1 MEPVDINSKELQELK
16 SEFNDLKETLN
27 KQRIVNKELL
37 DQIRRQKT
45 SFIGKD
51 LAKRMSMDII
61 TIPMIIVICH
71 AVGWPIWFAVAVS
84 IWALIDLIAVLVGRK
99 KFDTRRKMLDG
110 DVLTVAKTVKEYK
123 RFYHLSVVVGAIPA
137 VALVAFVLIRIYTQS
152 APDENMLFPTAI
164 YIFTCVAGVLYAVKT
179 YRKKMEACDNLIDV
193 KTYRKKM
200 EACDNLID
208 SLERE

>member
-1 MEPVDINSKELQELK
+1 MSKTMEPVDINSKELQELK

-37 DQIRRQKT
+37 AQVQKQKA

-71 AVGWPIWFAVAVS
+71 AIGWPMWFAAAVS
-84 IWALIDLIAVLVGRK
+84 IWALIDLLAVLVGRK
-99 KFDTRRKMLDG
+99 RFDTQIMLDD

-123 RFYHLSVVVGAIPA
+123 KFYHLSMMIGAILA
-137 VALVAFVLIRIYTQS
+137 VALVAFILIRIFTQS

-164 YIFTCVAGVLYAVKT
+164 YIFTCVAGVLFS
-179 YRKKMEACDNLIDV
+179 V

-208 SLERE
+208 SLENKSESITA

>member
-37 DQIRRQKT
+37 DQIRKQKT

-51 LAKRMSMDII
+51 LTKRMSMDII

-99 KFDTRRKMLDG
+99 KFDTRKMLDD
-110 DVLTVAKTVKEYK
+110 DVLTAAKTVKEYK

-179 YRKKMEACDNLIDV
+179 YRKKMEACDS
-193 KTYRKKM
+193 
-200 EACDNLID
+200 LID

>member
-16 SEFNDLKETLN
+16 SEYNDLKETLN

-37 DQIRRQKT
+37 EQIRKQKT

-51 LAKRMSMDII
+51 LTKRMSMDII

-71 AVGWPIWFAVAVS
+71 AVGWPVWFAVAVS

-99 KFDTRRKMLDG
+99 KFDTQKMLDD
-110 DVLTVAKTVKEYK
+110 DVLTAAMTVKEYK
-123 RFYHLSVVVGAIPA
+123 RFYHLSVVVGAIPTM
-137 VALVAFVLIRIYTQS
+137 ALVAFVLVRIYAQS
-152 APDENMLFPTAI
+152 APDDNMLLPTAI
-164 YIFTCVAGVLYAVKT
+164 YIFACLAGILLSIKT
-179 YRKKMEACDNLIDV
+179 YRK
-193 KTYRKKM
+193 TM

-208 SLERE
+208 SLESE

>member
-1 MEPVDINSKELQELK
+1 MEPMDINSKELQELK
-16 SEFNDLKETLN
+16 SEYNDLKETLN

-37 DQIRRQKT
+37 DQIRKQKT

-51 LAKRMSMDII
+51 LTKRMSLDII

-99 KFDTRRKMLDG
+99 KFDTRKMLDD
-110 DVLTVAKTVKEYK
+110 DVLTAAKTVKEYK

-179 YRKKMEACDNLIDV
+179 YRKKMEACDNLID
-193 KTYRKKM
+193 
-200 EACDNLID
+200 
-208 SLERE
+208 SLESE

>member
-37 DQIRRQKT
+37 EQIRKQKT

-51 LAKRMSMDII
+51 LTKRMSTDII

-71 AVGWPIWFAVAVS
+71 AVGWPVWFAVAVS

-99 KFDTRRKMLDG
+99 KFDTQKMLDD
-110 DVLTVAKTVKEYK
+110 DVLTAAKTVKEYK

-179 YRKKMEACDNLIDV
+179 YRKKMEACDNLID
-193 KTYRKKM
+193 
-200 EACDNLID
+200 
-208 SLERE
+208 SLESE

>member
-37 DQIRRQKT
+37 DQIRKQKT

-51 LAKRMSMDII
+51 LTKRMSLDII

-99 KFDTRRKMLDG
+99 KFDTRKMLDD
-110 DVLTVAKTVKEYK
+110 DVLTAAKTVKEYK

-137 VALVAFVLIRIYTQS
+137 VALVDFVLIRIYTQS
-152 APDENMLFPTAI
+152 ASDDNMLLLTAI
-164 YIFTCVAGVLYAVKT
+164 YIFAFLAGIL
-179 YRKKMEACDNLIDV
+179 LSI

-208 SLERE
+208 SLESE

>member
-1 MEPVDINSKELQELK
+1 MDPVDINSKELQELK

-27 KQRIVNKELL
+27 KQRIVNKELFV
-37 DQIRRQKT
+37 QVQKQKT

-61 TIPMIIVICH
+61 TIPIIIVICY
-71 AVGWPIWFAVAVS
+71 ATGWPMWFAAAVS
-84 IWALIDLIAVLVGRK
+84 IWALIDLLAVLVGRK
-99 KFDTRRKMLDG
+99 RFDTQKMLDD

-123 RFYHLSVVVGAIPA
+123 KFYHLSVMIGAIPA
-137 VALVAFVLIRIYTQS
+137 IALVAFILIRIYTQS
-152 APDENMLFPTAI
+152 APNENMLLPMVI
-164 YIFTCVAGVLYAVKT
+164 YIFACLAGTL
-179 YRKKMEACDNLIDV
+179 LSV

-208 SLERE
+208 SLENKPESITA

>member
-37 DQIRRQKT
+37 EQIRKQKT

-51 LAKRMSMDII
+51 LTKRMSMDII

-71 AVGWPIWFAVAVS
+71 AVGWPMWFAAAVS
-84 IWALIDLIAVLVGRK
+84 IWALIDLLAVLAGRK
-99 KFDTRRKMLDG
+99 KFDTQKMLDD

-123 RFYHLSVVVGAIPA
+123 KFYHLSMVVGAIPA

-179 YRKKMEACDNLIDV
+179 YRKKMEACDNLID
-193 KTYRKKM
+193 
-200 EACDNLID
+200 
-208 SLERE
+208 SLESE

>member
-1 MEPVDINSKELQELK
+1 MSKTMEPVDINSKELQELK
-16 SEFNDLKETLN
+16 SEFSDLKETLN

-37 DQIRRQKT
+37 AQVQKQKT

-71 AVGWPIWFAVAVS
+71 AIGWPMWFAAAVS
-84 IWALIDLIAVLVGRK
+84 IWALIDLLAVLVGRK
-99 KFDTRRKMLDG
+99 RFDTQIMLDD

-123 RFYHLSVVVGAIPA
+123 KFYHLSMMIGAIPA
-137 VALVAFVLIRIYTQS
+137 VALVAFILIRIYTQS

-164 YIFTCVAGVLYAVKT
+164 YIFTCVAGVLFS
-179 YRKKMEACDNLIDV
+179 V

-208 SLERE
+208 SLENKSESITA

>member
-16 SEFNDLKETLN
+16 SEYNDLKETLN
-27 KQRIVNKELL
+27 KQRIVNQELL
-37 DQIRRQKT
+37 EQIRKQKT

-51 LAKRMSMDII
+51 LTKRMSMDII

-99 KFDTRRKMLDG
+99 KFDTRKMLDD
-110 DVLTVAKTVKEYK
+110 DVLTAAKTVKEYK

-179 YRKKMEACDNLIDV
+179 YRKKM
-193 KTYRKKM
+193 K
-200 EACDNLID
+200 ACDNLID
-208 SLERE
+208 SLESE

>member
-37 DQIRRQKT
+37 EQIRKQKT

-51 LAKRMSMDII
+51 LTKRMSMDII

-84 IWALIDLIAVLVGRK
+84 IWALIDLVAVLVGRE
-99 KFDTRRKMLDG
+99 KFDTRKMLDG

-123 RFYHLSVVVGAIPA
+123 RFYHLSVVVGVIPA
-137 VALVAFVLIRIYTQS
+137 VALVAFVLIRIYAQS
-152 APDENMLFPTAI
+152 APDDNMMLPTAI
-164 YIFTCVAGVLYAVKT
+164 YIFACLAGILLSIKT
-179 YRKKMEACDNLIDV
+179 YRK
-193 KTYRKKM
+193 TM

-208 SLERE
+208 SLESE

>member
-37 DQIRRQKT
+37 DQIRKQKT

-51 LAKRMSMDII
+51 LTKRMSMDII

-84 IWALIDLIAVLVGRK
+84 IWALIDLVAVLVGRK
-99 KFDTRRKMLDG
+99 KFDTRKMLDD
-110 DVLTVAKTVKEYK
+110 DVLTAAKTVKEYK

-137 VALVAFVLIRIYTQS
+137 VALVAFVLVRIYAQS
-152 APDENMLFPTAI
+152 APDDNMLLPTAI
-164 YIFTCVAGVLYAVKT
+164 YIFACLAGIL
-179 YRKKMEACDNLIDV
+179 LSI

-208 SLERE
+208 SLESE

>member
-1 MEPVDINSKELQELK
+1 MSKTMEPVDINSKELQELK

-37 DQIRRQKT
+37 AQVQKQKT

-71 AVGWPIWFAVAVS
+71 AIGWPMWFAAAVS
-84 IWALIDLIAVLVGRK
+84 LWALIDLLAVLVGRK
-99 KFDTRRKMLDG
+99 KFDAQKMLGD
-110 DVLTVAKTVKEYK
+110 DVLTAAKTVKEYK

-137 VALVAFVLIRIYTQS
+137 VALVAYVLIRIYTQS
-152 APDENMLFPTAI
+152 ASDENMLFPTAI
-164 YIFTCVAGVLYAVKT
+164 YIFTCVAGVLFSVKT
-179 YRKKMEACDNLIDV
+179 YRKKMEACDNLI
-193 KTYRKKM
+193 
-200 EACDNLID
+200 E
-208 SLERE
+208 SLENE

>member
-37 DQIRRQKT
+37 DQIRKQKT

-51 LAKRMSMDII
+51 LTKRMSLDII

-84 IWALIDLIAVLVGRK
+84 IWALIDLVAVLVGRK
-99 KFDTRRKMLDG
+99 KFDTRKMLDD
-110 DVLTVAKTVKEYK
+110 DVLTAAKTVKEYK

-179 YRKKMEACDNLIDV
+179 YRKKMEACDNLID
-193 KTYRKKM
+193 
-200 EACDNLID
+200 
-208 SLERE
+208 SLESE

>member
-1 MEPVDINSKELQELK
+1 MEPMDINSKELQELK
-16 SEFNDLKETLN
+16 SEYNDLKETLN

-37 DQIRRQKT
+37 EQIRKQKT

-51 LAKRMSMDII
+51 LTKRMSLDII

-84 IWALIDLIAVLVGRK
+84 IWALIDLVAVLVGRK
-99 KFDTRRKMLDG
+99 KFDTRKMLDG

-179 YRKKMEACDNLIDV
+179 YRKKMEACDNLID
-193 KTYRKKM
+193 
-200 EACDNLID
+200 

>member
-37 DQIRRQKT
+37 EQIRKQKT

-51 LAKRMSMDII
+51 LTKRMSLDII

-84 IWALIDLIAVLVGRK
+84 IWALIDLVAVLVGRK
-99 KFDTRRKMLDG
+99 KFDTRKMLDD
-110 DVLTVAKTVKEYK
+110 DVLTAAKTVKEYK

-179 YRKKMEACDNLIDV
+179 YRK
-193 KTYRKKM
+193 TM

-208 SLERE
+208 SLESE

>member
-1 MEPVDINSKELQELK
+1 MSKTMEPVDINSKELQELK
-16 SEFNDLKETLN
+16 SEFNKLKETLN

-37 DQIRRQKT
+37 EQIRKQKT

-51 LAKRMSMDII
+51 LTKRMSMDII

-71 AVGWPIWFAVAVS
+71 AVGWPMWFAAAVS
-84 IWALIDLIAVLVGRK
+84 IWALIDLLAVLVGRK
-99 KFDTRRKMLDG
+99 RFDTQKMLDD

-123 RFYHLSVVVGAIPA
+123 KFYHLSMVIGAIPA
-137 VALVAFVLIRIYTQS
+137 VTLVAFILIRIYTQS

-164 YIFTCVAGVLYAVKT
+164 YIFTCVAGVLFSVKT
-179 YRKKMEACDNLIDV
+179 YRKKMEACDS
-193 KTYRKKM
+193 
-200 EACDNLID
+200 LID

>member
-16 SEFNDLKETLN
+16 SEFNELKETLN

-37 DQIRRQKT
+37 AQVQKQKA

-71 AVGWPIWFAVAVS
+71 AIGWPMWFAASVS
-84 IWALIDLIAVLVGRK
+84 LWALIDLIAVLVGRK
-99 KFDTRRKMLDG
+99 QFDTQKMLDD

-123 RFYHLSVVVGAIPA
+123 KFYHLSVVIGAIPA
-137 VALVAFVLIRIYTQS
+137 VALVAFILIRIYTQS

-179 YRKKMEACDNLIDV
+179 YRKKMEACDNLI
-193 KTYRKKM
+193 
-200 EACDNLID
+200 E
-208 SLERE
+208 SLENE

>member
-16 SEFNDLKETLN
+16 SEYNDLKETLN
-27 KQRIVNKELL
+27 KQRIVNKDLL
-37 DQIRRQKT
+37 EQIRKQKT

-51 LAKRMSMDII
+51 LTKRMSMDII

-84 IWALIDLIAVLVGRK
+84 IWALIDLVAVLVGRK
-99 KFDTRRKMLDG
+99 KFDTRKMLDD
-110 DVLTVAKTVKEYK
+110 DVLTAAKTVKEYK

-152 APDENMLFPTAI
+152 APDENMLFPTVI
-164 YIFTCVAGVLYAVKT
+164 YIFTCVAGVLFS
-179 YRKKMEACDNLIDV
+179 V

-208 SLERE
+208 SLENKSESITA

>member
-1 MEPVDINSKELQELK
+1 MEPVDINSKELQELM

-27 KQRIVNKELL
+27 KQQIVNQELL
-37 DQIRRQKT
+37 EQIRKQKT

-51 LAKRMSMDII
+51 LTKRMSTDII

-84 IWALIDLIAVLVGRK
+84 IWALIDLVAVLVGRK
-99 KFDTRRKMLDG
+99 RFDTQKMLDD

-123 RFYHLSVVVGAIPA
+123 KFYHLSMMIGAIPA
-137 VALVAFVLIRIYTQS
+137 VALVAFILIRIYTQS
-152 APDENMLFPTAI
+152 APDENMLFPVAI
-164 YIFTCVAGVLYAVKT
+164 YIFTCVAGVLFS
-179 YRKKMEACDNLIDV
+179 V

-208 SLERE
+208 SLENE

>member
-37 DQIRRQKT
+37 AQVQKQKT

-71 AVGWPIWFAVAVS
+71 AIGWPMWFAAAVS
-84 IWALIDLIAVLVGRK
+84 IWALIDLLAVLVGRK
-99 KFDTRRKMLDG
+99 RFDTQKMLD
-110 DVLTVAKTVKEYK
+110 DDILTVAKTVKEYK
-123 RFYHLSVVVGAIPA
+123 KFYHLSMMIGAIPA
-137 VALVAFVLIRIYTQS
+137 IALVAFILIRIYTQS

-164 YIFTCVAGVLYAVKT
+164 YIFTCVAGVLFS
-179 YRKKMEACDNLIDV
+179 V

-208 SLERE
+208 SLESE

>member
-1 MEPVDINSKELQELK
+1 MSKTMEPVDINSKELQELK
-16 SEFNDLKETLN
+16 SEFNELKETLN

-37 DQIRRQKT
+37 AQVQKQKA

-71 AVGWPIWFAVAVS
+71 AIGWPMWFAAAVS
-84 IWALIDLIAVLVGRK
+84 IWALIDLLAVLVGRK
-99 KFDTRRKMLDG
+99 RFDTQKMLDD
-110 DVLTVAKTVKEYK
+110 DVLSVAKTVREYK
-123 RFYHLSVVVGAIPA
+123 KFYHLSMVIGAIPA

-152 APDENMLFPTAI
+152 APNENMLLPMVI
-164 YIFTCVAGVLYAVKT
+164 YIFACLAGTL
-179 YRKKMEACDNLIDV
+179 LSV

-208 SLERE
+208 SLENKSESITA

>member
-1 MEPVDINSKELQELK
+1 MSKTMEPVDINSKELQELK

-37 DQIRRQKT
+37 AQVQKQKT

-71 AVGWPIWFAVAVS
+71 AIGWPMWFAAAVS
-84 IWALIDLIAVLVGRK
+84 IWALIDLLAVLVGRK
-99 KFDTRRKMLDG
+99 RFDTQKMLDD

-123 RFYHLSVVVGAIPA
+123 KFYHLSMMIGAIPA
-137 VALVAFVLIRIYTQS
+137 VALVAFILIRIYTQS

-164 YIFTCVAGVLYAVKT
+164 YIFTCVAGVLFS
-179 YRKKMEACDNLIDV
+179 V

-208 SLERE
+208 SLEN

>member
-16 SEFNDLKETLN
+16 SEYNDLKETLN

-37 DQIRRQKT
+37 EQIRKQKT

-51 LAKRMSMDII
+51 LTKRMSLDII

-99 KFDTRRKMLDG
+99 KFDTRKMLDD
-110 DVLTVAKTVKEYK
+110 DVLTAAKTVKEYK

-152 APDENMLFPTAI
+152 APDENMLFPMAI
-164 YIFTCVAGVLYAVKT
+164 YIFTCVAGVLFS
-179 YRKKMEACDNLIDV
+179 V

-208 SLERE
+208 SLESE

>member
-37 DQIRRQKT
+37 EQIRKQKT

-51 LAKRMSMDII
+51 LTKRMSTDII

-71 AVGWPIWFAVAVS
+71 AVGWPVWFAVAVS

-99 KFDTRRKMLDG
+99 KFDTQKMLDD
-110 DVLTVAKTVKEYK
+110 DVLTAAKTVKEYK

-137 VALVAFVLIRIYTQS
+137 VALVAFVLVRIYAQS
-152 APDENMLFPTAI
+152 APDDNMLLPTAI
-164 YIFTCVAGVLYAVKT
+164 YIFACLAGIL
-179 YRKKMEACDNLIDV
+179 LSI

-208 SLERE
+208 SLESE

>member
-1 MEPVDINSKELQELK
+1 MSKTMEPVDINSKELQELK
-16 SEFNDLKETLN
+16 SEFNELKETLN

-37 DQIRRQKT
+37 AQVQKQKA

-51 LAKRMSMDII
+51 LTKRMSMDII

-71 AVGWPIWFAVAVS
+71 AVGWPMWFAAAVS
-84 IWALIDLIAVLVGRK
+84 IWALIDLLAVLVGRK
-99 KFDTRRKMLDG
+99 RFDTQKMLDD

-123 RFYHLSVVVGAIPA
+123 KFYHLSVMIGAIPA
-137 VALVAFVLIRIYTQS
+137 VALVAFILIRIYTQS

-164 YIFTCVAGVLYAVKT
+164 YIFTCVAGVLFS
-179 YRKKMEACDNLIDV
+179 V

-208 SLERE
+208 SLENE

>member
-16 SEFNDLKETLN
+16 SEYNDLKETLN
-27 KQRIVNKELL
+27 MQRIVNKELL
-37 DQIRRQKT
+37 EQIRKQKT

-51 LAKRMSMDII
+51 LTKRMSMDII

-99 KFDTRRKMLDG
+99 KFDTRKMLDD
-110 DVLTVAKTVKEYK
+110 DVLTAAKTVKEYK

-164 YIFTCVAGVLYAVKT
+164 YIFTCVAGVLFS
-179 YRKKMEACDNLIDV
+179 V

-208 SLERE
+208 SLENE

>member
-16 SEFNDLKETLN
+16 SEYNDLKETLN

-37 DQIRRQKT
+37 EQIRKQKT

-51 LAKRMSMDII
+51 LTKRMSLDII

-99 KFDTRRKMLDG
+99 KFDTQKMLDD
-110 DVLTVAKTVKEYK
+110 DVLTAAKTVKEYK

-137 VALVAFVLIRIYTQS
+137 VALVAFVLVRIYAQS
-152 APDENMLFPTAI
+152 APDDNMLLPTAI
-164 YIFTCVAGVLYAVKT
+164 YIFACLAGIL
-179 YRKKMEACDNLIDV
+179 LSI

-208 SLERE
+208 SLESE

>member
-16 SEFNDLKETLN
+16 SEYNDLKETLN

-37 DQIRRQKT
+37 EQIRKQKT

-51 LAKRMSMDII
+51 LTKRMSLDII

-71 AVGWPIWFAVAVS
+71 AVGWPIWFAVTVS

-99 KFDTRRKMLDG
+99 KFDTRKMLDD
-110 DVLTVAKTVKEYK
+110 DVLTAAKTVKEYK

-152 APDENMLFPTAI
+152 APDENMLFPTVI
-164 YIFTCVAGVLYAVKT
+164 YIFTCVAGVLFSVKT
-179 YRKKMEACDNLIDV
+179 YRKKMEACD
-193 KTYRKKM
+193 K
-200 EACDNLID
+200 LID
-208 SLERE
+208 SLESE

>member
-1 MEPVDINSKELQELK
+1 MSKTMEPVDINSKELQELK
-16 SEFNDLKETLN
+16 SEFNELKETLN

-37 DQIRRQKT
+37 AQVQKQKA

-71 AVGWPIWFAVAVS
+71 AVGWPMWFAAAVS
-84 IWALIDLIAVLVGRK
+84 IWALIDLLAVLVGRK
-99 KFDTRRKMLDG
+99 RFDTQKMLDD

-123 RFYHLSVVVGAIPA
+123 KFYHLSVVVGAIPA

-179 YRKKMEACDNLIDV
+179 YRKKMEACDNLI
-193 KTYRKKM
+193 
-200 EACDNLID
+200 E
-208 SLERE
+208 SLENE

>member
-37 DQIRRQKT
+37 EQIRKQKT

-51 LAKRMSMDII
+51 LTKRMSMNII

-84 IWALIDLIAVLVGRK
+84 IWALIDLVAVLVGRK
-99 KFDTRRKMLDG
+99 KFDTRKMLDD
-110 DVLTVAKTVKEYK
+110 DVLTAAKTVKEYK

-152 APDENMLFPTAI
+152 APDDNMMLPTVI
-164 YIFTCVAGVLYAVKT
+164 YIFACLAGIL
-179 YRKKMEACDNLIDV
+179 MSV

-208 SLERE
+208 SLESE

>member
-37 DQIRRQKT
+37 DQIRKQKT

-51 LAKRMSMDII
+51 LTKRMSLDII

-84 IWALIDLIAVLVGRK
+84 IWALIDLVAVLVGRK
-99 KFDTRRKMLDG
+99 KFDTRKMLDD
-110 DVLTVAKTVKEYK
+110 DVLTAAKTVKEYK

-179 YRKKMEACDNLIDV
+179 YRK
-193 KTYRKKM
+193 TM

-208 SLERE
+208 SLESE

>member
-16 SEFNDLKETLN
+16 SEYNDLKETLN
-27 KQRIVNKELL
+27 KQRIVNQELL
-37 DQIRRQKT
+37 EQIRKQKT

-51 LAKRMSMDII
+51 LTKRMSMDII

-84 IWALIDLIAVLVGRK
+84 IWALIDLVAVLVGRK
-99 KFDTRRKMLDG
+99 KFDSRKMLDD
-110 DVLTVAKTVKEYK
+110 DVLTAAKTVKEYK
-123 RFYHLSVVVGAIPA
+123 RFYHLSMVVGAIPA
-137 VALVAFVLIRIYTQS
+137 VALVAFVLIRIYAQS
-152 APDENMLFPTAI
+152 APDDNMLLPTAI
-164 YIFTCVAGVLYAVKT
+164 YIFACLAGIL
-179 YRKKMEACDNLIDV
+179 LSI

-208 SLERE
+208 SLESE